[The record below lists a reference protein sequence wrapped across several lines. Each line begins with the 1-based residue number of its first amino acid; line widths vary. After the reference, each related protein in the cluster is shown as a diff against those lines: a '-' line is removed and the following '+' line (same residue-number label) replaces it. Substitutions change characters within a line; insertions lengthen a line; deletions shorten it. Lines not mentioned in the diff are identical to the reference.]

1 MLLFV
6 YYSIA
11 LNNTDISTSGK
22 NKAPISTNNIE
33 AYNKETL
40 NDKICKLTTT
50 NIQLMIDKIEIEKAK
65 VNLEANK
72 IQLFGEKNSLIVK
85 RKELQAEIAILNIS
99 NISTRR
105 YQNPLLKPT

>member
-1 MLLFV
+1 MD
-6 YYSIA
+6 
-11 LNNTDISTSGK
+11 NTDIFTSSK
-22 NKAPISTNNIE
+22 DKTPVSTNDVE
-33 AYNKETL
+33 AYSKETL
-40 NDKICKLTTT
+40 DDEIRRLITANV
-50 NIQLMIDKIEIEKAK
+50 QLMINKIEIEKAK

-105 YQNPLLKPT
+105 YQNPLLKLT